1 METHAGSSVFD
12 RRPLGRSGLSVLPLG
27 LGTNKWAKAEQAAV
41 LATFQRA
48 AAAGPCLID
57 TAEVYFSERAVGR
70 CLGAGRGPAMVATKF
85 APLPFR
91 TSPRRMMKALDASLA
106 RLGIE
111 TVDLYYLHFPLP
123 LIDLRVF
130 AAGLAEAVKSGRAR
144 AVGVSNFN
152 ADKMRRIADHLD
164 KAGVPLA
171 ANQVN
176 YSLLKRAPETNGV
189 LDACRERDV
198 ALVAYL
204 PLASGR
210 LTRPTEAKETEAL
223 RMLLADIARA
233 HDASISQ
240 VALNWLLMRDPHV
253 IAIPGAT
260 KPHHVEDNLHTLT
273 WRLSAS
279 EFDALDRASAPPKG

>member
-1 METHAGSSVFD
+1 MAMHVGYSAFD

-27 LGTNKWAKAEQAAV
+27 LGTNKWARADQAAV
-41 LATFQRA
+41 LKTFQSA

-70 CLGAGRGPAMVATKF
+70 CLQAASSPAMVATKF
-85 APLPFR
+85 APFPGR
-91 TSPRRMMKALDASLA
+91 TSPRQMMKALDASLA
-106 RLGIE
+106 RLSIK
-111 TVDLYYLHFPLP
+111 TIDLYYLHFPLP

-144 AVGVSNFN
+144 AIGVSNFN
-152 ADKMRRIADHLD
+152 ADKLRRIADHLD
-164 KAGVPLA
+164 TAGVPLA

-189 LDACRERDV
+189 LDACRERGV

-233 HDASISQ
+233 HDASVSQ

-253 IAIPGAT
+253 IAVPGAT
-260 KPHHVEDNLHTLT
+260 KPHHVEDNLSTLT

-279 EFDALDRASAPPKG
+279 EFDAIDQASAPRKA

>member
-1 METHAGSSVFD
+1 MATHASSSAFD

-27 LGTNKWAKAEQAAV
+27 LGTNKWAKADQAAV

-70 CLGAGRGPAMVATKF
+70 CLKAAPGPAMVATKF
-85 APLPFR
+85 APFPGR
-91 TSPRRMMKALDASLA
+91 TSPRQMMKALDASRA
-106 RLGIE
+106 RLGLE
-111 TVDLYYLHFPLP
+111 TIDLYYLHFPLP
-123 LIDLRVF
+123 FMDMRVF

-152 ADKMRRIADHLD
+152 ADKLRRIADHLD
-164 KAGVPLA
+164 RAGVPLA

-176 YSLLKRAPETNGV
+176 YSLLKRAPDVNGV

-210 LTRPTEAKETEAL
+210 LTRPTDAKETEAL
-223 RMLLADIARA
+223 RTLLAEIAQA
-233 HDASISQ
+233 HDASVSQ

-260 KPHHVEDNLHTLT
+260 KPHHVEDNLSAVT
-273 WRLSAS
+273 WQLSAS
-279 EFDALDRASAPPKG
+279 EFDAIDQASAPWKR

>member
-1 METHAGSSVFD
+1 MEPHVDHPAFEQ
-12 RRPLGRSGLSVLPLG
+12 RALGRSGLSVLPLG
-27 LGTNKWAKAEQAAV
+27 LGTNKWSKADRAAV
-41 LATFQRA
+41 LKTFKVA
-48 AAAGPCLID
+48 AAADSCLID

-70 CLGAGRGPAMVATKF
+70 CLGAGPGRAKVATKF
-85 APLPFR
+85 APFPGR

-106 RLGIE
+106 RLGVE
-111 TVDLYYLHFPLP
+111 TIDLYYLHFPLP
-123 LIDLRVF
+123 LVDLRVF

-210 LTRPTEAKETEAL
+210 LTGPTEAKETEAL
-223 RMLLADIARA
+223 RMLVAEMART
-233 HDASISQ
+233 HDASVSQ

-260 KPHHVEDNLHTLT
+260 KPHHVEDNLNTLT

-279 EFDALDRASAPPKG
+279 EFDAIDQASAPRKA

>member
-1 METHAGSSVFD
+1 METHASSSAFD
-12 RRPLGRSGLSVLPLG
+12 WRPLGRSGLSVLPLG
-27 LGTNKWAKAEQAAV
+27 LGTNKWAKADRAAV

-70 CLGAGRGPAMVATKF
+70 CLRAAPGPTMVATKF
-85 APLPFR
+85 APFIGR
-91 TSPRRMMKALDASLA
+91 TSPRRMMKALDASLE
-106 RLGIE
+106 RLGIQ
-111 TVDLYYLHFPLP
+111 TIDLYYLHFPLP
-123 LIDLRVF
+123 LIDLHVF

-164 KAGVPLA
+164 AAGVPLA

-176 YSLLKRAPETNGV
+176 YSLLKRGPETNGV
-189 LDACRERDV
+189 LDACRECDV

-204 PLASGR
+204 PLASGW

-223 RMLLADIARA
+223 RALLADIARA
-233 HDASISQ
+233 HDANVSQ

-260 KPHHVEDNLHTLT
+260 KPQHVEDNLETLT
-273 WRLSAS
+273 WQLSAA
-279 EFDALDRASAPPKG
+279 EFDAIDQASAPRKL